1 MCVSGH
7 IQILT
12 ADDSFDVPHQGPETG
27 PIALGGELSTRL
39 LVDAYSKGIFPWFS
53 NDNMP
58 IYWWSPS
65 PRAILYPHSFH
76 VSRSLKK
83 CLRQNQCTISVD
95 QVFSEVIVRCAQ
107 PRLGCEETW
116 ITPNIIRAYQDLH
129 KQGFAHSI
137 EVWSEDE
144 LIGGVYG
151 VGLGKHF
158 YGESM
163 FSSKTNGSKI
173 AMLALCQILEDQNC
187 TFLDCQLMTRHLASL
202 GAIAL
207 PRAEFLRFI
216 EENRKLQTHS
226 VEWKQSEVWNTY
238 NRPWNLNL

>member
-1 MCVSGH
+1 MSGH

-12 ADDSFDVPHQGPETG
+12 ANDSFNVPHHGPETG
-27 PIALGGELSTRL
+27 PVALGGELSTRL

-65 PRAILYPHSFH
+65 PRAVLYPHSFH
-76 VSRSLKK
+76 VSKSLKK
-83 CLRQNQCTISVD
+83 WLRQNQCTISVD

-107 PRLGCEETW
+107 PRQGCEVTW
-116 ITPNIIRAYQDLH
+116 ITPNIIRAYHDLH

-137 EVWSEDE
+137 EVWNEND

-163 FSSKTNGSKI
+163 FSGKTNGSKI
-173 AMLALCQILEDQNC
+173 ALLALCQILEDQNC
-187 TFLDCQLMTRHLASL
+187 TFLDCQLMTRHLTTL
-202 GAIAL
+202 GATAL
-207 PRAEFLRFI
+207 PRPEFLRYI
-216 EENRKLQTHS
+216 EENRKLQGHPTQ
-226 VEWKQSEVWNTY
+226 WKQSEIWHNY
-238 NRPWNLNL
+238 DSPWNLYL